1 MGSRRGKTTDDG
13 KAAVRMGRPP
23 LVDREAIIRAALEIG
38 FSRLTMPAV
47 GQRLGISHSTLYRYF
62 RSRDDLAAAAVDQ
75 AVNAIEWPEPGD
87 DWRAYLTETA
97 WAHWR
102 LYSAHIGLAR
112 EITALRVIGL
122 ALVKRDNQTGVHLLE
137 YGFDPADAVL
147 VVDMLAE
154 LVTQA
159 FLAAPE
165 QADGAD
171 DAVDLLQRR
180 RQELIGPWIDQYDPR
195 LQEVLAG
202 AVSGPTATWFERK
215 LALFLDGAAACRR
228 AAP

>member
-1 MGSRRGKTTDDG
+1 MGSRRVKTSDGGKV
-13 KAAVRMGRPP
+13 AVRMGRPP

-47 GQRLGISHSTLYRYF
+47 GERLGISHSTLYRYF
-62 RSRDDLAAAAVDQ
+62 RSRDDLVAAAVDH
-75 AVNAIEWPEPGD
+75 AVNAIEWPGPGE
-87 DWRAYLTETA
+87 DWRAYLEETA

-112 EITALRVIGL
+112 EITALRVIGP

-137 YGFDPADAVL
+137 YGFDPVDAVL

-171 DAVDLLQRR
+171 DDAVDVLQRR

-195 LQEVLAG
+195 LREVLVG
-202 AVSGPTATWFERK
+202 AVSGPTAAWFERK
-215 LALFLDGAAACRR
+215 LTLFLDGAAGRR
-228 AAP
+228 AAR

>member
-1 MGSRRGKTTDDG
+1 MKTADDR
-13 KAAVRMGRPP
+13 KVRMGRPP

-47 GQRLGISHSTLYRYF
+47 GELLGVSHSTVYRYF

-75 AVNAIEWPEPGD
+75 AVDAIEWPEPGE
-87 DWRAYLTETA
+87 DWRAYLAETA

-112 EITALRVIGL
+112 EITALRVIGP

-137 YGFDPADAVL
+137 YGFDPVDAVL

-165 QADGAD
+165 QTG

-195 LQEVLAG
+195 LQEVLVG
-202 AVSGPTATWFERK
+202 AVSGPAAAWFERK
-215 LALFLDGAAACRR
+215 LALFLDGAAGRR
-228 AAP
+228 AAR